1 MPIIIIALSNILY
14 LFSVLMIFEY
24 QLFNSGNITDVKIV
38 SDKVTIILLFSFT
51 KLIISL
57 SSKLIPPLITAFN
70 SYIMKKAKLKSELC
84 FNLSH
89 IYHFQ
94 NSLYASFIHLYQQ
107 FLIKQLN
114 HIRNFN
120 CLRCN

>member
-1 MPIIIIALSNILY
+1 MTRKYIGNTVPIIIIALSNILY

-57 SSKLIPPLITAFN
+57 SSKLIPPLITAF
-70 SYIMKKAKLKSELC
+70 Y
-84 FNLSH
+84 F
-89 IYHFQ
+89 
-94 NSLYASFIHLYQQ
+94 HL
-107 FLIKQLN
+107 
-114 HIRNFN
+114 
-120 CLRCN
+120 